1 MVCVRL
7 GTEQKKKRENDIELN
22 CRWWQKYQQ
31 HKLQIFIIPSS
42 ECICTFGVFAHIKLP
57 SLFWCLRIRM
67 CRLASVTC
75 TFILNDFLR
84 QRRKR
89 FCAFFL
95 SLACFS
101 PSYFVWNEFVHVVYR
116 SIDSKIYSRTWKAT
130 YARSQAKKLSKK
142 KSIYIKITRNKIKQ
156 QNTLNQMY

>member
-1 MVCVRL
+1 MNGVCVRL

-89 FCAFFL
+89 FCAFFFVACLLL
-95 SLACFS
+95 SFIFCVERICPCCLPINWLKNLF
-101 PSYFVWNEFVHVVYR
+101 PH
-116 SIDSKIYSRTWKAT
+116 
-130 YARSQAKKLSKK
+130 L
-142 KSIYIKITRNKIKQ
+142 KSDLCTITS
-156 QNTLNQMY
+156 